1 MSFLLRKQPEP
12 KLSSKDID
20 PDAVSVLRRLNKSGY
35 VAYLVGGSVRDLL
48 LGREPKDFDIAT
60 SASPRQIKNTF
71 RNSFLIGRR
80 FRLAL
85 IRFGDKQIETSTFRR
100 CPESEDMEA
109 ADSSALGGLYQEADN
124 LFGTP
129 EEDAQR
135 RDFTVNALF
144 YDVTSSKIIDYTG
157 GLRDVAKKVLRCIG
171 DPNIRFREDPVRMLR
186 AIRLSARLDFTI
198 HSDSAKAIAKHSD
211 EIVQAS
217 KPRLFEE
224 LTRLFTYNKSEEAFR
239 RLWSS
244 GLMHALLPRLD
255 EHVAQSGK
263 KKSDLWSFLAALDVT
278 TPHLDGSIKGSPY
291 AISESPLR
299 LAVLLAPLYLK
310 RCLDESANGRVDALS
325 IAEKLV
331 NEVLVIPFSTP
342 SWRIPRFMCQDTISI
357 LESLSYYKSHTIKR
371 NRFFRQDWFYTA
383 MVFWRICAEARD
395 DRTAVSVIE
404 SWEKAFDEFVVEYRP
419 RRQSPD
425 SATPPPETFESED
438 EQRDSLFPPKKHSRR
453 RNRNRR
459 PKSDASGSTE
469 KTEPSNETLQQAE
482 I

>member
-1 MSFLLRKQPEP
+1 MAFLLRKQPEP

-20 PDAVSVLRRLNKSGY
+20 PDAVSVLRRLNKAGY
-35 VAYLVGGSVRDLL
+35 VAYLVGGGVRDLL
-48 LGREPKDFDIAT
+48 LGRQPKDFDIAT
-60 SASPRQIKNTF
+60 SASPRQIKSTF

-85 IRFGDKQIETSTFRR
+85 IRFGDKQIETATFRR
-100 CPESEDMEA
+100 SPEAEEIEA
-109 ADSSALGGLYQEADN
+109 ADSNAPGALYQEADN

-157 GLRDVAKKVLRCIG
+157 GLRDIAKKVLRCIG

-198 HSDSAKAIAKHSD
+198 HSDSAKAITRHAS
-211 EIVQAS
+211 EIMQAS

-224 LTRLFTYNKSEEAFR
+224 VTRLFTYNKSEEAFR

-244 GLMHALLPRLD
+244 GLMEALLPQIED
-255 EHVAQSGK
+255 YVDHSGK
-263 KKSDLWSFLAALDVT
+263 KKSDQWSFLAALDAT
-278 TPHLDGSIKGSPY
+278 TPHLDGDIKGSPY
-291 AISESPLR
+291 AFLESPLR

-310 RCLDESANGRVDALS
+310 RCQEESTKGRIDAAG

-331 NEVLVIPFSTP
+331 NEILVSPFSTS
-342 SWRIPRFMCQDTISI
+342 SWRIPRFMCQDTVSI
-357 LESLSYYKSHTIKR
+357 LESVSYYKSHSIKR
-371 NRFFRQDWFYTA
+371 SRFFRQSWFYTA
-383 MVFWRICAEARD
+383 LVFWRICAEARD
-395 DRTAVSVIE
+395 DRTAVTVIE
-404 SWEKAFDEFVVEYRP
+404 SWEKAFDEFVVEHRP

-425 SATPPPETFESED
+425 PATPSPAEFESDD
-438 EQRDSLFPPKKHSRR
+438 EQRDSLFPPKKHNHR
-453 RNRNRR
+453 RNRHRR
-459 PKSDASGSTE
+459 HKRDHTASTD
-469 KTEPSNETLQQAE
+469 TTVPSPETK
-482 I
+482 